1 MRFRQ
6 RRRRVTLGFVAL
18 EERLVMAAPVLDP
31 IANAAVPAGKTLMI
45 PLTAADADGDSLTYT
60 VSGDNGEILATVKA
74 GQPFVKMTVAGY
86 GDMIFQ
92 LFDDIAPVT
101 VDKITG
107 LIESGFYDGL
117 KIHRIV
123 PDFVIQG
130 GDPNGDGSGGP
141 GFKFD
146 DEFSLEAIFSGVG
159 QLAMANSGK
168 DTNGSQFFVTQEP
181 VRFLDFNHTIYG
193 QLVRGFNVLTTL
205 NGVSAPVTIDSVS
218 VITNITDA
226 VLQLKAP
233 ATGSTSFTVT
243 VTDTNGDSDSETF
256 TATASADTV
265 NDPPILGPV
274 TDKST
279 LAGKPIDIV
288 LSSVDYE
295 NDPVI
300 YEAAVV
306 GTPANATAVVNG
318 NVVTVTPKAGF
329 TGTFD
334 LRLSVRQVGATDRGS
349 TQDPRDYQTIKVTVL
364 NGFETQKFDISAKE
378 STPVEQFVVVDFVPN
393 LPVPG
398 SVYTASIAWGDTTT
412 SQGIITDAG
421 SGHFKISGSHTY
433 NRFGNYSVVVT
444 IQDTFQNI
452 TQTVTA
458 NAVISDETISAT
470 WVEPALPGGIG
481 IVSGVLAAVTD
492 ANPSGVISDL
502 TAVIAWGDGST
513 SPGTITVGEDGRFL
527 VSGTKSYLAVG
538 EYDVKVTVTSLGG
551 STAEATGK
559 VAIVNDPPVFAP
571 VDDQYVD
578 EGTALEFF
586 VSATDPNAEQGQ
598 AVRYQLVGPVPQ
610 FVSID
615 SVTGKIRVAA
625 NARPGTYALLVRAL
639 DNGNPPNSAFLGID
653 VTVGNK
659 PPLISLDGA
668 IPASLESGASLAL
681 SGAIADLPESGPWN
695 IEVDYGT
702 GEGFVQAIYSTP
714 TNFSI
719 YRTYTNPGS
728 YALKLRVSDASGAK
742 AEIGSTIVVTDP
754 PLVRP
759 VRVVATRDRSAR
771 ITSLQVFF
779 DRSLDAASAKLPSNY
794 AIFMRA
800 GRDGV
805 FGTAD
810 DAPMTRFRRV
820 SYDAATN
827 SVTLTPAT
835 PFALRGRALA
845 RVRITGLKDT
855 RGRLI
860 DGNRDGNPGGDLNID
875 LSPTTAAFA

>member
-1 MRFRQ
+1 MKTPH

-45 PLTAADADGDSLTYT
+45 PLTASDADGDALSYT
-60 VSGDNGEILATVKA
+60 VSGDNGAILATVKA
-74 GQPFVKMTVAGY
+74 GQPFVKMTIAGY
-86 GDMIFQ
+86 GDMVFQ

-117 KIHRIV
+117 TIHRIV

-146 DEFSLEAIFSGVG
+146 DEFSLEAVFSGFG

-205 NGVSAPVTIDSVS
+205 NGVSAPVTIESVS
-218 VITNITDA
+218 VVTDFMKTI
-226 VLQLKAP
+226 LKLKAP

-256 TATASADTV
+256 TATATTDSK

-274 TDKST
+274 TNKTT
-279 LAGKPIDIV
+279 LVGKPVDIV
-288 LSSVDYE
+288 LSSLDFE

-300 YEAAVV
+300 YEATVM
-306 GTPANATAVVNG
+306 GSPANATAVVNG

-349 TQDPRDYQTIKVTVL
+349 TQDPRDYQTIKVTVV
-364 NGFETQKFDISAKE
+364 NAFETEKFDISAKE
-378 STPVEQFVVVDFVPN
+378 STPVEQFVLVDFVPN
-393 LPVPG
+393 LPVAG
-398 SVYTASIAWGDTTT
+398 SVYTASIDWGDNST
-412 SQGIITDAG
+412 SQAVIADAG
-421 SGHFKISGSHTY
+421 SGHFKVSGSHTY
-433 NRFGNYSVVVT
+433 ARFGNYPIVVT
-444 IQDTFQNI
+444 IQDTFQNA
-452 TQTVTA
+452 TQIVNA
-458 NAVISDETISAT
+458 SAVIADATISAT
-470 WVEPALPGGIG
+470 WVQPALPGGIG

-492 ANPSGVISDL
+492 ANPTGVVSDL

-538 EYDVKVTVTSLGG
+538 VYNVKVTVTSLGG
-551 STAEATGK
+551 STAEATGQ

-571 VDDQYVD
+571 VNDQFVD
-578 EGTALEFF
+578 EGAALEFV

-598 AVRYQLVGPVPQ
+598 TVRYQLVGPVPQ

-615 SVTGKIRVAA
+615 SATGRIRVTASA
-625 NARPGTYALLVRAL
+625 KPGTYSLLVRAI
-639 DNGNPPNSAFLGID
+639 DNGNPPNSAFLNVD

-659 PPLISLDGA
+659 PPVISLDGA
-668 IPASLESGASLAL
+668 IPAFLESGSPLSLN
-681 SGAIADLPESGPWN
+681 GAIADLPESGPWN

-714 TNFSI
+714 TNFTI
-719 YRTYTNPGS
+719 YRIYTNPGS
-728 YALKLRVSDASGAK
+728 YALKVRVRDASGAK
-742 AEIGSTIVVTDP
+742 AEIGSTILVSDP

-759 VRVVATRDRSAR
+759 VRVVATRDRFAR

-779 DRSLDAASAKLPSNY
+779 DHSLEAASAKLPSNY

-820 SYDAATN
+820 AFDPATN
-827 SVTLTPAT
+827 SVRLTPVA
-835 PFALRGRALA
+835 PIALRGLALA
-845 RVRITGLKDT
+845 RVRISGLKDT
-855 RGRLI
+855 RGRLF
-860 DGNRDGNPGGDLNID
+860 DGNRDGTEGGILNID
-875 LSPTTAAFA
+875 LSPSSAESA